1 MVRKANKPAFESFS
15 SLVWLFQEK
24 VPAASDGGGWRRA
37 EPPACRRGAVIRGAN
52 PPSEEDWQHVT
63 GSQSATGPPLNHWR
77 PFSTEMVQFVDNWYS
92 IIFIF
97 NIGLSFLSFVD
108 TDFVRSV
115 FLPNVNAQ
123 VFFWAFGEVDVEV
136 YTVKG
141 SHLYTAFGFVNIRGT
156 LQKPTFLPCK
166 TKKV

>member
-1 MVRKANKPAFESFS
+1 
-15 SLVWLFQEK
+15 
-24 VPAASDGGGWRRA
+24 
-37 EPPACRRGAVIRGAN
+37 
-52 PPSEEDWQHVT
+52 
-63 GSQSATGPPLNHWR
+63 
-77 PFSTEMVQFVDNWYS
+77 MVQFVDNWYS

-141 SHLYTAFGFVNIRGT
+141 SHLYTAIGFVNIRGNMVET
-156 LQKPTFLPCK
+156 
-166 TKKV
+166 